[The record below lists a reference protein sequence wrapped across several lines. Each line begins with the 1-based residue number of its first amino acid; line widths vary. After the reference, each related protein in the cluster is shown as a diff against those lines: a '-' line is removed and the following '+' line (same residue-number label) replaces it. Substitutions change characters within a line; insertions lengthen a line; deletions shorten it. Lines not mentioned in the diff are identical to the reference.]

1 MRNIITILF
10 VILSINLNA
19 QTVGRLPY
27 GITIQSFKGDTLK
40 TSVKNTNN
48 YAEFYTNKNLFE
60 FKKPITIQSNEY
72 SVINN
77 LQVLDNFKTT
87 TGVYFEDNVRIYTD
101 VDLYFKDNIAG
112 TVTLSELK
120 DKTLD
125 DDILDFNSGKYTP
138 YVGLPADN
146 SIPRLFTGAGFN
158 YGAGNFE
165 ADSSL
170 NVNVPFRVPI
180 LRTNGIAITQT
191 SYVGILGE
199 TSTGGVNINS
209 IYNGGAG
216 FTLDDNSNA
225 TLQGEPLIKIT
236 QKANAARPTINL
248 INKIQDTATVF
259 NYNDRVKIKGSGFTQ
274 LGEVAPLI
282 KTKKLTGTTA
292 SAEGGRVLVPH
303 GLIGAKIISFT
314 CKVVYAEN
322 SGVPPS
328 YTYVAGFEYD
338 LNHGVSD
345 FGVDLSSINSEN
357 ILSKPF
363 IIYVVYEE

>member
-274 LGEVAPLI
+274 LGEVAPAI
-282 KTKKLTGTTA
+282 KFKELTGTTA
-292 SAEGGRVLVPH
+292 SIEGGSIVVAH
-303 GLIGAKIISFT
+303 GLTGAKIISFT
-314 CKVVYAEN
+314 CVVRHSANRGMAPQYTFD
-322 SGVPPS
+322 SGYLYSVF
-328 YTYVAGFEYD
+328 YNDTNFVVNTD
-338 LNHGVSD
+338 N
-345 FGVDLSSINSEN
+345 INSEN

-363 IIYVVYEE
+363 TIFIIYKE